1 MICNEKKTKAMLAT
15 GKWIEKR
22 MNNQQLQVK
31 LNTTELKQVS
41 SQKLLGV
48 TIDQRLSFDDHI
60 DELCNKLCQRIA
72 VVRKMKESV
81 LQHHDKA
88 NNAVCPQCMV
98 RVLHWEFAEGFSSPE
113 AKCKHNTFYL
123 YYLIFIYLSSYFT
136 Y

>member
-72 VVRKMKESV
+72 VVRKMK
-81 LQHHDKA
+81 
-88 NNAVCPQCMV
+88 
-98 RVLHWEFAEGFSSPE
+98 
-113 AKCKHNTFYL
+113 
-123 YYLIFIYLSSYFT
+123 
-136 Y
+136 